1 MKNIIYLIILALVI
15 SCVPNNYA
23 YALTSTPQ
31 ITAEAGVIL
40 DANTGLVLFDKNK
53 DVKLEPASITKVMT
67 ALLALENLDMKK
79 TVIIDEETSFTDGS
93 RIYLLEGEEVTVED
107 LMYALLLESAN
118 DSAVAIAKE
127 ISGSVA
133 EFAKLMNKRAKE
145 IGAKNT
151 NFVNPHGLHAD
162 GHVTT
167 AYDMALIAQTA
178 MRNQDFRKFIM
189 TYRHVIE
196 KTNKQPTRFL
206 YNTNRLIY
214 DEKTKVDANGILRPA
229 KYDGA
234 TRIKTG
240 YTPEAGGCLISGA
253 EIDGSEFIAVVLKS
267 TDLGRFGDG
276 ITLLDFAFANYKSV
290 VAIKGGTDM
299 GVVKVKNGE
308 KNKVAL
314 VTERNGGVTLPK
326 EASEDIVNKK
336 IVIPKSIKAPIKK
349 GQRVGV
355 VEIYEGDVLRDKV
368 PIVAT
373 ESIGKGTFL
382 SIFGIEDN
390 MAFKIIMVLK
400 IIGGNLGVLILLM
413 IIYILYKKNQIKKKR
428 ARRRQQINKM
438 AKERHVRH

>member
-31 ITAEAGVIL
+31 ITAEAGVII

-79 TVIIDEETSFTDGS
+79 KVIIDEETPFTEGS

-127 ISGSVA
+127 VSGSVE
-133 EFAKLMNKRAKE
+133 EFVKLMNKRAKE

-151 NFVNPHGLHAD
+151 NFVNPHGLHED

-167 AYDMALIAQTA
+167 AYDMALIAQEA
-178 MRNQDFRKFIM
+178 MRNQDFRKFIL

-229 KYDGA
+229 KYDG
-234 TRIKTG
+234 TTGIKTG
-240 YTPEAGGCLISGA
+240 YTPEAGGCLITGA
-253 EIDGSEFIAVVLKS
+253 EKDGSEFIAVVLKS

-290 VAIKGGTDM
+290 SAIKGGTDI
-299 GVVKVKNGE
+299 GVIKVKNGE
-308 KNKVAL
+308 KNNVAL

-336 IVIPKSIKAPIKK
+336 IVIPKSIKAPIKE
-349 GQRVGV
+349 GQQIGF

-368 PIVAT
+368 PIVAV

-382 SIFGIEDN
+382 SVFGIEDN
-390 MAFKIIMVLK
+390 IAFKIILALK
-400 IIGGNLGVLILLM
+400 IIGGILGVLILLM
-413 IIYILYKKNQIKKKR
+413 VLYILYKRNQIKKKR
-428 ARRRQQINKM
+428 TKRKQQMMKM
-438 AKERHVRH
+438 TKERHVRH

>member
-15 SCVPNNYA
+15 SCVPNSYA

-31 ITAEAGVIL
+31 ITAEAGVII

-79 TVIIDEETSFTDGS
+79 KVIIDEETPFTEGS

-127 ISGSVA
+127 VSGSVE
-133 EFAKLMNKRAKE
+133 EFVKLMNKRAKE

-151 NFVNPHGLHAD
+151 NFVNPHGLHED

-167 AYDMALIAQTA
+167 AYDMALIAQEA
-178 MRNQDFRKFIM
+178 MRNQDFRKFIL

-229 KYDGA
+229 KYDG
-234 TRIKTG
+234 TTGIKTG
-240 YTPEAGGCLISGA
+240 YTPEAGGCLITGA
-253 EIDGSEFIAVVLKS
+253 EKDGSEFIAVVLKS

-290 VAIKGGTDM
+290 SAIKGGTDI
-299 GVVKVKNGE
+299 GVIKVKNGE
-308 KNKVAL
+308 KNNVAL

-336 IVIPKSIKAPIKK
+336 IVIPKSIKAPIKE
-349 GQRVGV
+349 GQQIGF

-368 PIVAT
+368 PIVAV

-382 SIFGIEDN
+382 SVFGIEDN
-390 MAFKIIMVLK
+390 IAFKIILALK
-400 IIGGNLGVLILLM
+400 IIGGILGVLILLM
-413 IIYILYKKNQIKKKR
+413 VLYILYKRNQIKKKR
-428 ARRRQQINKM
+428 TKRKQQMMKM
-438 AKERHVRH
+438 TKERHVRH

>member
-234 TRIKTG
+234 TGIKTG

-400 IIGGNLGVLILLM
+400 IIGGILGVLILLM

>member
-15 SCVPNNYA
+15 SCVPNSYA

-31 ITAEAGVIL
+31 ITAEAGVII

-79 TVIIDEETSFTDGS
+79 KVIIDEETPFTEGS

-127 ISGSVA
+127 VSGSVE
-133 EFAKLMNKRAKE
+133 EFVKLMNKRAKE

-151 NFVNPHGLHAD
+151 NFVNPHGLHED

-167 AYDMALIAQTA
+167 AYDMALIAQEA
-178 MRNQDFRKFIM
+178 MRNQNFRKFIL

-229 KYDGA
+229 KYDG
-234 TRIKTG
+234 TTGIKTG
-240 YTPEAGGCLISGA
+240 YTPEAGGCLITGA
-253 EIDGSEFIAVVLKS
+253 EKDGSEFIAVVLKS

-290 VAIKGGTDM
+290 SAIKGGTDM
-299 GVVKVKNGE
+299 GVIKVKNGE

-336 IVIPKSIKAPIKK
+336 IVIPKSIKAPIKE
-349 GQRVGV
+349 GQQIGF

-368 PIVAT
+368 PIVAV

-382 SIFGIEDN
+382 SVFGIEDN
-390 MAFKIIMVLK
+390 IAFKIILALK
-400 IIGGNLGVLILLM
+400 IIGGILGVLILLM
-413 IIYILYKKNQIKKKR
+413 VLYILYKRNQIKKKR
-428 ARRRQQINKM
+428 TKRKQQMMKM
-438 AKERHVRH
+438 TKERHVRH

>member
-31 ITAEAGVIL
+31 ITAEAGVII

-79 TVIIDEETSFTDGS
+79 EVIIDEETSFTEGS
-93 RIYLLEGEEVTVED
+93 RIYLLKGEKVTVED

-127 ISGSVA
+127 VSGSV
-133 EFAKLMNKRAKE
+133 ENFARLMNHRAKE

-151 NFVNPHGLHAD
+151 NFVNPHGLHAE

-167 AYDMALIAQTA
+167 AYDMALIAQEA
-178 MRNQDFRKFIM
+178 MRNQNFRKFIL

-214 DEKTKVDANGILRPA
+214 DEKTKVDASGILRPA
-229 KYDGA
+229 KYDGV
-234 TRIKTG
+234 TGIKTG
-240 YTPEAGGCLISGA
+240 YTPEAGGCVITGA
-253 EIDGSEFIAVVLKS
+253 EKDGSEFIAVVLKS

-290 VAIKGGTDM
+290 VAIKGGTNM
-299 GVVKVKNGE
+299 GIIKVKNGE

-336 IVIPKSIKAPIKK
+336 IVIPKSIEAPIKK
-349 GQRVGV
+349 GQQIGF

-368 PIVAT
+368 PVVAVG
-373 ESIGKGTFL
+373 SIGKGTFL
-382 SIFGIEDN
+382 SVFGIEDN
-390 MAFKIIMVLK
+390 IAFKIILALK
-400 IIGGNLGVLILLM
+400 IIGGILGVLILLM
-413 IIYILYKKNQIKKKR
+413 VLYILYKRNQIKRKR
-428 ARRRQQINKM
+428 AKRRQQMMKM
-438 AKERHVRH
+438 TKERHVRH